1 VPRSTHQSL
10 RRVLRTGLLQL
21 AHDLFDKC
29 CRRYRTRVRSPLEN
43 PGDDRCQVGRRERDP
58 DATVLEC
65 GDCLARMPLTGRHEV
80 RLLGTELDD
89 NLVRSCRIGET
100 PVTATPSAESDV
112 MNADEVAA
120 FLGVDRTT
128 VYDFAGRGEIPH
140 QRLGKRLL
148 FRRGALVSWLDSS
161 LCKATLTR
169 KA

>member
-1 VPRSTHQSL
+1 MTRAKATVRKLAAEPVLALVANDELPQSREL
-10 RRVLRTGLLQL
+10 MDRIAAEVFRGVVMAIQCVLR
-21 AHDLFDKC
+21 
-29 CRRYRTRVRSPLEN
+29 
-43 PGDDRCQVGRRERDP
+43 
-58 DATVLEC
+58 
-65 GDCLARMPLTGRHEV
+65 
-80 RLLGTELDD
+80 
-89 NLVRSCRIGET
+89 GET
-100 PVTATPSAESDV
+100 PVVATPSAESDV

>member
-1 VPRSTHQSL
+1 VTRLKISAQPRNDEGPAVPADDLSMVMPQSREL
-10 RRVLRTGLLQL
+10 MDRIAAEVFRGVVVAIQGVLRGD
-21 AHDLFDKC
+21 APSS
-29 CRRYRTRVRSPLEN
+29 SP
-43 PGDDRCQVGRRERDP
+43 
-58 DATVLEC
+58 
-65 GDCLARMPLTGRHEV
+65 
-80 RLLGTELDD
+80 
-89 NLVRSCRIGET
+89 
-100 PVTATPSAESDV
+100 TATPVAPESDV

>member
-1 VPRSTHQSL
+1 MDRIAAEVFRGVVTAIQG
-10 RRVLRTGLLQL
+10 VLR
-21 AHDLFDKC
+21 
-29 CRRYRTRVRSPLEN
+29 
-43 PGDDRCQVGRRERDP
+43 
-58 DATVLEC
+58 
-65 GDCLARMPLTGRHEV
+65 
-80 RLLGTELDD
+80 
-89 NLVRSCRIGET
+89 GET
-100 PVTATPSAESDV
+100 PTAPTPSAESDV